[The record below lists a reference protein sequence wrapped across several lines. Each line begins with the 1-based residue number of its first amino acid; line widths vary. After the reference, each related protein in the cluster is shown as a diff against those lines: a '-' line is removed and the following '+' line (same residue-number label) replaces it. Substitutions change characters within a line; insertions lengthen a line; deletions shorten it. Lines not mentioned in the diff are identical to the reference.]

1 MADTPSR
8 ADGGGLPRELSDLAL
23 ELSVAVHKHAMY
35 PPGHPALARVADGV
49 VQRAARLFEQRE
61 QIAIGVARL
70 QLIIE
75 GVATDQSHPVLRR
88 LAESLHA
95 HQLGAVSLLR
105 GLQADEVSAALRA
118 LSTEPDRGGAIGLQP
133 AETRPSWPHI
143 RLHPLTF
150 DNLGIMAPVE
160 GESAAGAKGSHGAEL
175 WLGLAQAALAG
186 DGPRDTAITAE
197 DTTPEVLARAIDAKA
212 GAQAYDQVIAGY
224 LLQIAQALRS
234 ATGAEADALRAR
246 TSGLISA
253 LQPATLRRLVR
264 TSRAESGPH
273 EFVRDAV
280 QGLRVDAVLE
290 VLKATADV
298 AGETISHGLVR
309 MLTKLAAHAEGSAV
323 RVRPVAEDALRGQ
336 VTRLLADW
344 KLADPNPESYG
355 RLLQQ
360 LATAVQPD
368 TVDGADDA
376 DLDPSLRLV
385 QMGLEL
391 GDLGLLGAKAAERQ
405 LEHGG
410 IGAMVALLDAPP
422 AAAGHAAEGL
432 RAQLRAPGA
441 LARLL
446 AEEPVNFAALDGLL
460 PSMTAADHEPLLE
473 ALAESDNR
481 VTRRRL
487 LDRLAQSPLDLSS
500 LIARRL
506 ADPRWHVVRNMLLLL
521 ERTERLPAGFSAAP
535 WLAHDDWRVRYEAV
549 RLALTLPAERD
560 AAVLLALSE
569 RQPRIIAVGLA
580 ALPGECP
587 PALVD
592 RVAALAADTALP
604 DDTRVLALR
613 VLEDAPPA
621 DVVPILTSLVDG
633 GRTLFG
639 RPKLAAPTPVM
650 LAALRVLVLRCAEE
664 PAARGYVRL
673 ARASSQPAIQAA
685 LASAPS

>member
-1 MADTPSR
+1 
-8 ADGGGLPRELSDLAL
+8 
-23 ELSVAVHKHAMY
+23 MY
-35 PPGHPALARVADGV
+35 PYGHPALARVADGV
-49 VQRAARLFEQRE
+49 LQRASRLFVERE

-70 QLIIE
+70 QLIVE
-75 GVATDQSHPVLRR
+75 GVATDPSHPVLRR
-88 LAESLHA
+88 LAETLHA
-95 HQLGAVSLLR
+95 HQLGAISLLR
-105 GLQADEVSAALRA
+105 GLEAHEIRDALRA
-118 LSTEPDRGGAIGLQP
+118 LATEPDRGGALGLLP
-133 AETRPSWPHI
+133 ADTRPSWPHL

-150 DNLGIMAPVE
+150 DNLSIVAPVD
-160 GESAAGAKGSHGAEL
+160 GQGAAGARGSQGAEL

-186 DGPRDTAITAE
+186 DGSREAALTAHDTA
-197 DTTPEVLARAIDAKA
+197 PEVLARAIDAKA

-224 LLQIAQALRS
+224 LLQIAQALRT

-264 TSRAESGPH
+264 TSRTESGPH

-298 AGETISHGLVR
+298 TGETISHGLIR

-360 LATAVQPD
+360 LATSAQTD
-368 TVDGADDA
+368 ADEAGLDA

-391 GDLGLLGAKAAERQ
+391 GDLGTLGARAAARQ
-405 LEHGG
+405 VEHGG
-410 IGAMVALLDAPP
+410 VGAMAALLNQAPP
-422 AAAGHAAEGL
+422 SAGAAADRL
-432 RAQLRAPGA
+432 RSTLRAPGV
-441 LARLL
+441 LTRLL
-446 AEEPVNFAALDGLL
+446 AEEPVDFTALDALL
-460 PSMTAADHEPLLE
+460 PSMTVDDHEPLLE
-473 ALAESDNR
+473 TLAESGNR

-487 LDRLAQSPLDLSS
+487 IDRLAQSPLDLSP

-506 ADPRWHVVRNMLLLL
+506 DDPRWHVQRNMLLLL
-521 ERTERLPAGFSAAP
+521 ERTKRVPPGFSAAP
-535 WLAHDDWRVRYEAV
+535 WLTHDDWRVRYEAV
-549 RLALTLPAERD
+549 RLALALPADRD
-560 AAVLLALSE
+560 AALRAALTD
-569 RQPRIIAVGLA
+569 RHPRILAAGLA

-587 PALVD
+587 PALVEH
-592 RVAALAADTALP
+592 VIALAIDTTLP

-613 VLEDAPPA
+613 VLEDAASA
-621 DVVPILTSLVDG
+621 DAVPTLTQLVHG
-633 GRTLFG
+633 GRSIFG
-639 RPKLAAPTPVM
+639 RARLAPPTPVM
-650 LAALRVLVLRCAEE
+650 LAALRALVQRFADD
-664 PAARGYVRL
+664 PAAQPLIHL
-673 ARASSQPAIQAA
+673 ARASSHPAVQAV
-685 LASAPS
+685 LSSASS